1 VNAEGEG
8 PHLQTARR
16 PVRLLLVDDH
26 EVVREGLR
34 GLLDRDPRYE
44 VVGAAG
50 SGAEAVRA
58 AAALRPDVVLLD
70 LRLPDRRG
78 EDVCRSIRE
87 ASPRSAVL
95 VLTTDPREEAIR
107 ASAESGAHAYVTKS
121 AGLKELR
128 RVLERVAVQQAHG
141 SAAPANNQILALL
154 RDAIAQNRDGTEAS
168 GVTPQ
173 QQRVLEL
180 AAQGLTNKEIGGR
193 LYITESTVRFH
204 IQNLKARLGAQTKT
218 ELVVRAL
225 ERGLIAERDEA

>member
-1 VNAEGEG
+1 L
-8 PHLQTARR
+8 PI
-16 PVRLLLVDDH
+16 RLLLVDDH

-34 GLLDRDPRYE
+34 GLLARDPRYE
-44 VVGAAG
+44 VAGVAG

-58 AAALRPDVVLLD
+58 AAALQPDVVLLD
-70 LRLPDRRG
+70 LRLPDVRG
-78 EDVCRSIRE
+78 EEVCRSIRE
-87 ASPRSAVL
+87 AAPRSAIL
-95 VLTTDPREEAIR
+95 VLTTDSREEAVR

-121 AGLKELR
+121 ASLRKLR
-128 RVLERVAVQQAHG
+128 RVLERL
-141 SAAPANNQILALL
+141 AAQRQDPSSGAANEQILAHL
-154 RDAIAQNRDGTEAS
+154 RGVIAQSRDDGEPG

-218 ELVVRAL
+218 EVVVRAL
-225 ERGLIAERDEA
+225 ERGLVPERDETQA

>member
-1 VNAEGEG
+1 VTPEGDG
-8 PHLQTARR
+8 PQLQSRR
-16 PVRLLLVDDH
+16 QPVRLLLVDDH

-50 SGAEAVRA
+50 SGAEAVRS

-70 LRLPDRRG
+70 LRLPDTRG
-78 EDVCRSIRE
+78 EEVCGSIRE
-87 ASPRSAVL
+87 ASPRSAIL
-95 VLTTDPREEAIR
+95 VLTTDPREEAVR
-107 ASAESGAHAYVTKS
+107 ASVEAGAHAYVTKR
-121 AGLKELR
+121 AGLTELR
-128 RVLERVAVQQAHG
+128 RVLEHVAAQGADATAG
-141 SAAPANNQILALL
+141 AANDQILAHLH
-154 RDAIAQNRDGTEAS
+154 DVIAQNRNGGEAGS
-168 GVTPQ
+168 VTPQ

-193 LYITESTVRFH
+193 LYIAESTVRFH

-225 ERGLIAERDEA
+225 ERGLISERDEA